1 MILQT
6 KRLLLRP
13 LTNGDIND
21 FYEIFSGDKVD
32 AFVKKMSYE
41 QVKTYFEKRKQY
53 SPNPYS
59 FGVVLKSN
67 NKIIGTVGIK
77 EKTAHIG
84 ELSYVF
90 NEKYWGNGY
99 ASESVNEILK
109 NAFLNWSFVKIKAD
123 CQFDNLNSKKIL
135 NKFGFGFV
143 YSNNDR
149 KSHKT
154 NKNVQFDFYELSFCD
169 YQNKPYV

>member
-53 SPNPYS
+53 SPNPFS
-59 FGVVLKSN
+59 FAVVLKNN
-67 NKIIGTVGIK
+67 NKMIGTVGIK
-77 EKTAHIG
+77 EKITNIG

-90 NEKYWGNGY
+90 NQKYWNKGY
-99 ASESVNEILK
+99 ASESVKEILD
-109 NAFLNWSFVKIKAD
+109 NAFLNWNFLKIKAD
-123 CQFDNLNSKKIL
+123 CQFDNFSSKRIL
-135 NKFGFGFV
+135 NKFGFK
-143 YSNNDR
+143 YICSNNNR
-149 KSHKT
+149 ISHIT
-154 NKNVQFDFYELSFCD
+154 NQNVQFDFYELCAHD
-169 YQNKPYV
+169 YQCKKI

>member
-1 MILQT
+1 MILET

-13 LTNGDIND
+13 ITDCDIDD

-32 AFVKKMSYE
+32 VFVKKMSYE
-41 QVKTYFEKRKQY
+41 QVKTYFEKRKQH

-67 NKIIGTVGIK
+67 NKMIGTVCIK

-99 ASESVNEILK
+99 ASESVKEILD
-109 NAFLNWSFVKIKAD
+109 NAFLKWQFIKIKAD
-123 CQFDNLNSKKIL
+123 CQFDNLSSKKIL
-135 NKFGFGFV
+135 NKFGFKFI
-143 YSNNDR
+143 YSNNER
-149 KSHKT
+149 MSHKT
-154 NKNVQFDFYELSFCD
+154 NKNVQFDFYELCACD
-169 YQNKPYV
+169 YH